1 MLKSSITAVV
11 FTLALGAVPAFGQQ
25 TPPPA
30 APDQQPPARAAQSP
44 MVRGELVSVDET
56 AKTIT
61 VKTADNAEV
70 KFAFDD
76 KTEVTG
82 AKDAAGLATMSASRV
97 TVHYSEDAATKSKLA
112 TRIIVEPKK

>member
-11 FTLALGAVPAFGQQ
+11 FTLALGAVPAFAQE
-25 TPPPA
+25 PPPPPQA
-30 APDQQPPARAAQSP
+30 PPARASQP
-44 MVRGELVSVDET
+44 TMVRGELVNVDET

-61 VKTADNAEV
+61 VKTADAEV
-70 KFAFDD
+70 KFAYND

-97 TVHYSEDAATKSKLA
+97 TVHFSEDAQTKAKLA

>member
-11 FTLALGAVPAFGQQ
+11 FTLALGAIPAFAQ
-25 TPPPA
+25 TTKPTPE
-30 APDQQPPARAAQSP
+30 QQPPARAAQP
-44 MVRGELVSVDET
+44 TMVRGELVSVDET
-56 AKTIT
+56 AKSIT

-97 TVHYSEDAATKSKLA
+97 TVHYKEDAAKNKLA

>member
-11 FTLALGAVPAFGQQ
+11 FTLSLGALPALAQ
-25 TPPPA
+25 TPAP
-30 APDQQPPARAAQSP
+30 APDQQPPAKAAQATQ
-44 MVRGELVSVDET
+44 VRGELVSVDET

-61 VKTADNAEV
+61 VKTMDNAEV

-82 AKDAAGLATMSASRV
+82 AKDTAGLATMSASRV
-97 TVHYSEDAATKSKLA
+97 TVHYSENAATKTKLA

>member
-1 MLKSSITAVV
+1 MIKSSITAVV
-11 FTLALGAVPAFGQQ
+11 FTLALGAVPAFAQQ
-25 TPPPA
+25 SAPPPE
-30 APDQQPPARAAQSP
+30 QQPPARAAQP
-44 MVRGELVSVDET
+44 TMVRGELVSVDET

-70 KFAFDD
+70 KFAFND

>member
-1 MLKSSITAVV
+1 MIKSSITAVV
-11 FTLALGAVPAFGQQ
+11 FTLALGAVPAFAQQ
-25 TPPPA
+25 TPPPE
-30 APDQQPPARAAQSP
+30 QQPPARAAQP
-44 MVRGELVSVDET
+44 TMVSGELVNVDET

-76 KTEVTG
+76 KTQVTG

-97 TVHYSEDAATKSKLA
+97 TVHYSEDAAKTKLA